1 MTNSQRFGGGLLHFW
16 LLSTVYWPEACT
28 SRTQAQGKCMCME
41 TGIYIHTK
49 RAHTHTHTG
58 VHTNMHAHIHTEQ
71 TTKNKQLG
79 IVAETSKAEKQVG
92 VLAFFGG
99 FVMLQQL

>member
-1 MTNSQRFGGGLLHFW
+1 
-16 LLSTVYWPEACT
+16 
-28 SRTQAQGKCMCME
+28 
-41 TGIYIHTK
+41 
-49 RAHTHTHTG
+49 
-58 VHTNMHAHIHTEQ
+58 MHAHIHTEQ

-99 FVMLQQL
+99 FVMLQQLWL